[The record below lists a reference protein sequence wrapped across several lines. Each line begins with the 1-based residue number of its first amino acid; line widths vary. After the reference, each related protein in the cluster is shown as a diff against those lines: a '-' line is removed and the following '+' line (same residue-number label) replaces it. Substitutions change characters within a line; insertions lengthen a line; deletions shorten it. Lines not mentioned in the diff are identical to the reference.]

1 MEFDKDKPVS
11 DEERRLAEAKK
22 VTVQPIHTNI
32 TPDDISDSEIAASHI
47 NGQPIANP
55 PNDIEQDTPP
65 VRHLD
70 STESQADPKTRKQ
83 ALSLI
88 AVTLVVAGLA
98 IGASLYF
105 VLR

>member
-22 VTVQPIHTNI
+22 VTVQPIHANI

-55 PNDIEQDTPP
+55 PNDIEQDAPP

-70 STESQADPKTRKQ
+70 SDSRTDPKTGKQ

-88 AVTLVVAGLA
+88 AVTLVVTGLA